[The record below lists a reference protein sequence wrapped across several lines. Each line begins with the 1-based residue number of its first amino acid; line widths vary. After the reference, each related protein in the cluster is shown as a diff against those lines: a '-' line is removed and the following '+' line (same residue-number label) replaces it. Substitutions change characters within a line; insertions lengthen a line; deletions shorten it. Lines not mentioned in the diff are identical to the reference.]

1 MLNLFAQGALSAVGA
16 LAPWALD
23 QLLNKGVEAEVTP
36 EGVELPAIS
45 KERLAAFTKKMRSKR
60 GKNPEEVAKILARGL
75 RKRSKVVG
83 MRKPGLLTPTAGKAS
98 TALGIGLTAPFL
110 LPLFSGGGEEEQLA
124 MAMQGQ
130 GGEGDLLAML
140 AGLQDQAEGSR
151 SQLRGDVAESS
162 AAVNAMDRMDMLRAR
177 PGTLGLSR
185 ASMLEELIRGHEDE
199 LSRISYNEPM
209 SLAQAYAMKGLYR
222 DEPQVNLNF
231 GDLL

>member
-1 MLNLFAQGALSAVGA
+1 MNQEQISKALGRAYGGRKAVKAMRPPSKLMGRLGLASTLGLNALF
-16 LAPWALD
+16 LAP
-23 QLLNKGVEAEVTP
+23 LL
-36 EGVELPAIS
+36 
-45 KERLAAFTKKMRSKR
+45 M
-60 GKNPEEVAKILARGL
+60 
-75 RKRSKVVG
+75 
-83 MRKPGLLTPTAGKAS
+83 
-98 TALGIGLTAPFL
+98 
-110 LPLFSGGGEEEQLA
+110 GGGSEEEQLA

-199 LSRISYNEPM
+199 LSRIAYNEPM
-209 SLAQAYAMKGLYR
+209 SVAQAYAMKGLYR

-231 GDLL
+231 GDIL

>member
-1 MLNLFAQGALSAVGA
+1 MSLAPYAIDMLLAQGAPAEMGEKSMLPAVDKAHFAEVIKRLQARGKGQEEIAKALGKKYGGRKAVKAMRPPSKLMSRLGVASSLGMNALFLPMA
-16 LAPWALD
+16 LAP
-23 QLLNKGVEAEVTP
+23 
-36 EGVELPAIS
+36 
-45 KERLAAFTKKMRSKR
+45 F
-60 GKNPEEVAKILARGL
+60 
-75 RKRSKVVG
+75 
-83 MRKPGLLTPTAGKAS
+83 
-98 TALGIGLTAPFL
+98 F
-110 LPLFSGGGEEEQLA
+110 GGGEEEQLA

-130 GGEGDLLAML
+130 GGEGDLLSML

-199 LSRISYNEPM
+199 LSRIAYNEPM
-209 SLAQAYAMKGLYR
+209 SVAQAYAMKGLYR

-231 GDLL
+231 GDIL